1 MDWLFRWA
9 GLKSWF
15 LYSSGLLIGCHIQ
28 NKTRDKR
35 RHENNLSLL
44 ENSWCDAVQTATVF
58 LSILFQLLSETY
70 MHRTGF
76 YPPLVFFPPCDFR
89 RRVKTTDASFAL
101 KHVTG
106 NVALQGDWISV
117 ASEMMKTKRKKLEKE
132 ALHSSS
138 ILQVR
143 LWTVTTNEGVLW
155 IKYDTSSHIF
165 TWLVLFFFKP
175 ASLLVC
181 PLTPW
186 VKDNKVVQVLL
197 IHLTRDKQDKDWV

>member
-1 MDWLFRWA
+1 MWRR
-9 GLKSWF
+9 SNC
-15 LYSSGLLIGCHIQ
+15 YSFSV
-28 NKTRDKR
+28 DP
-35 RHENNLSLL
+35 LSAALR
-44 ENSWCDAVQTATVF
+44 NVHAPHR
-58 LSILFQLLSETY
+58 LLSSA
-70 MHRTGF
+70 R
-76 YPPLVFFPPCDFR
+76 FFPPCDFR